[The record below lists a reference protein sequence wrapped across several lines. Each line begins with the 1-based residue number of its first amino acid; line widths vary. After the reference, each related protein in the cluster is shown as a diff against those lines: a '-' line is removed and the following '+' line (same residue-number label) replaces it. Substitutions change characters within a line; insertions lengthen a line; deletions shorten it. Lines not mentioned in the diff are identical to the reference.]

1 MEDNYY
7 FLVLDIENLDEP
19 EEYDT
24 LDSEEELNFEGEEE
38 WRLQSTSRICLKK
51 TMALDH

>member
-7 FLVLDIENLDEP
+7 FLVLDIENPDEP

-24 LDSEEELNFEGEEE
+24 LESEEELDFEGDEE
-38 WRLQSTSRICLKK
+38 
-51 TMALDH
+51 

>member
-7 FLVLDIENLDEP
+7 FLVLDIENQDEP

-24 LDSEEELNFEGEEE
+24 LDSEEELDFEEDEE
-38 WRLQSTSRICLKK
+38 WKLQSISK
-51 TMALDH
+51 M

>member
-19 EEYDT
+19 EEYDM
-24 LDSEEELNFEGEEE
+24 LDSEEELDFEGDEE
-38 WRLQSTSRICLKK
+38 WKLQNISR
-51 TMALDH
+51 M

>member
-19 EEYDT
+19 EEYIT
-24 LDSEEELNFEGEEE
+24 LEAEEELNFEGDEE
-38 WRLQSTSRICLKK
+38 
-51 TMALDH
+51 